1 MLSAAALSFPTLAAE
16 REFAIV
22 SPAAGSTLRA
32 EATADVSL
40 TYVLRG
46 YSADRLCLDLRRG
59 ALRAGAIYA
68 PAARPY
74 ANGCFAPGQP
84 ITLQRLPHGDYELD
98 ASLRAGPADARLANA
113 TRVHFAVAP
122 EASAD

>member
-1 MLSAAALSFPTLAAE
+1 MLSAGALSFPTLAAE

-59 ALRAGAIYA
+59 APRAGAIYA

-84 ITLQRLPHGDYELD
+84 VTLQ
-98 ASLRAGPADARLANA
+98 LRVWHHR
-113 TRVHFAVAP
+113 R
-122 EASAD
+122 SI